1 VNGASPPNVYSEKE
15 KSCFRNWSLVEE
27 SRHREMATTLNNTR
41 ALNNPERHPLLFD
54 WNNNWTDY
62 PRHQTI
68 SQIFEQQVEQ
78 RPDAIALK
86 FRDQQMTYRQLNERA
101 NQVAHRLRELGVGP
115 EVMVGTLLERSL
127 EMVVGLLA
135 ILKAGGAFVPLDAN
149 YPAERL
155 AFMAADTKAPV
166 MLVQQPVAQRL
177 SDQNW
182 SRAIVLSLDGDPA
195 EIDRHSTQNL
205 THVATAENLA
215 YVMYTSG
222 STGQPKGVMVGH
234 RAVVRL
240 VKNTN
245 YVNLTDQEV
254 FLQFSPISFDASTL
268 EIWGP
273 LLNGGCLA
281 IMPPDVQS
289 LAELGAAIRKHGVT
303 SMWLTAGLFNVMVEQ
318 RLEDLGS
325 LRQLLVG
332 GDALS
337 PAHVRK
343 AIDGLPE
350 CILINGYGPTEGTTF
365 TCCHTISRE
374 DAQGSSIPIGRPIA
388 NTQVYLLDSDNE
400 SVPGGEAGELCIG
413 GDGLARGYLN
423 QPELTAEKFLPHPFS
438 NEPFIGTSDARI
450 YKTGDLARY
459 RPDGAI
465 EFLGRVDNQ
474 VKISGYRIELGE
486 IEAVLLQHPDVQS
499 AAVLARQDTV
509 GEKKLVGYVIPRG
522 HNCQTADLRT
532 FLARKLPFY
541 MVPAAF
547 VLLDVL
553 PLSPNGKLDRAALPA
568 PEAVDT
574 GNSAAPVFPQTE
586 MELKIADIWRRVLGL
601 KQVSITDNFF
611 DLGGD
616 SLLLLEAHAE
626 LQKVIIPDLA
636 ITVLFEYSTI
646 RSLAQHLTVGEKSS
660 PILEAQERARQ
671 QQKVWVQQRYSR
683 TNQTS

>member
-1 VNGASPPNVYSEKE
+1 
-15 KSCFRNWSLVEE
+15 
-27 SRHREMATTLNNTR
+27 MATTLNNTG
-41 ALNNPERHPLLFD
+41 AFNTPERHQLLFD
-54 WNNNWTDY
+54 WNNTWTDY
-62 PRHQTI
+62 PRHQSV
-68 SQIFEQQVEQ
+68 SQVFEQQVKQ
-78 RPDAIALK
+78 RPEAIALR

-166 MLVQQPVAQRL
+166 MLLQNSVAQRL

-182 SRAIVLSLDGDPA
+182 SRAITVSLDGGTS
-195 EIDRHSTQNL
+195 EIDRHSTQNPTSL
-205 THVATAENLA
+205 ATAENLA

-222 STGQPKGVMVGH
+222 STGRPKGVMVSH

-254 FLQFSPISFDASTL
+254 FLQFSPVSFDASTL

-303 SMWLTAGLFNVMVEQ
+303 SLWLTAGLFNVMVEQ
-318 RLEDLGS
+318 RLEDLRP

-337 PAHVRK
+337 PLHIRK
-343 AIDGLPE
+343 AIDALPG
-350 CILINGYGPTEGTTF
+350 CRLINGYGPTEGTTF

-374 DAQGSSIPIGRPIA
+374 DAQGNSIPIGKPIA

-400 SVPGGEAGELCIG
+400 SVLVGEAGELCVA

-423 QPELTAEKFLPHPFS
+423 QPELTAEKFFSHPFS
-438 NEPFIGTSDARI
+438 NELSDNKSSARI
-450 YKTGDLARY
+450 YRTGDLARY
-459 RPDGAI
+459 RPDGTI

-486 IEAVLLQHPDVQS
+486 IEAALMQHPDVQS
-499 AAVLARQDTV
+499 AAVIARQDV
-509 GEKKLVGYVIPRG
+509 PGEKKLVAYVVPRERG
-522 HNCQTADLRT
+522 CPTTELRG
-532 FLARKLPFY
+532 FLAGKLPAY
-541 MVPAAF
+541 MLPSGF
-547 VLLDVL
+547 VLLDTL

-568 PEAVDT
+568 PEAGDAR
-574 GNSAAPVFPQTE
+574 NSAAPVSPQTE
-586 MELKIADIWRRVLGL
+586 MELKIADVWRRLLGL
-601 KQVSITDNFF
+601 KQVSVKDNFF
-611 DLGGD
+611 DVGGD
-616 SLLLLEAHAE
+616 SLQLLEAHAE
-626 LQKVIIPDLA
+626 LQKVITSDLSL
-636 ITVLFEYSTI
+636 TDLFEYSTI
-646 RSLAQHLTVGEKSS
+646 SALAQHLTVCEKSS

-671 QQKVWVQQRYSR
+671 QQKVWAQHRESR
-683 TNQTS
+683 LGRNL